1 VQDIPPDLTGETELL
16 VEERHT
22 AAALGNTGMAVLGTP
37 FVLLIIEQAAALA
50 VWPYL
55 AEGEGVAGTH
65 IDLRHLAP
73 TGVGRRA
80 QARVRLRER
89 AGRRLRFSCVVTSG
103 GQVVAEG
110 LYESAVVDMARI
122 LATAQAQPPD

>member
-1 VQDIPPDLTGETELL
+1 MQDIPPDITGEHELL

-22 AAALGNTGMAVLGTP
+22 AAALGNTGMAVFGTP
-37 FVLLIIEQAAALA
+37 FVVLIIEQAAALA

-55 AEGEGVAGTH
+55 EDGEGVAGTH

-73 TGVGRRA
+73 TAVGRRA

-89 AGRRLRFSCVVTSG
+89 SGRRLRFDCVVTSG
-103 GQVVAEG
+103 DKVVAEG
-110 LYESAVVDMARI
+110 VYESAVVDLARI
-122 LATAQAQPPD
+122 LATAEEQPPG